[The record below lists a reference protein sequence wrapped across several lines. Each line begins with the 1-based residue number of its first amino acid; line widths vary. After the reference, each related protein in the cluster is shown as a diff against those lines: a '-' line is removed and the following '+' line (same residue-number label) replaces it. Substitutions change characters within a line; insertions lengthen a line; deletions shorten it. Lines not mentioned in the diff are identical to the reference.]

1 MAVQYSFFFFFLHSE
16 RTQFIFTIVLRYLV
30 DAINQMSNLVGIF
43 SLYCEAVLG
52 QSFCSHNTEFR
63 AQEKRREKN
72 KRTNFMWSRYLA
84 YSWMTVRYSEE
95 SCRGIYITHLY
106 TALRN
111 ATVKFRIQFLENQRL
126 CQEHAA

>member
-1 MAVQYSFFFFFLHSE
+1 
-16 RTQFIFTIVLRYLV
+16 
-30 DAINQMSNLVGIF
+30 MSNLVGIF

-52 QSFCSHNTEFR
+52 QSFCSHTTEFR
-63 AQEKRREKN
+63 AQDKRREKN
-72 KRTNFMWSRYLA
+72 KRTNFMWSRCLA

-95 SCRGIYITHLY
+95 SCRGIYITNLY

-126 CQEHAA
+126 SGTCSLTCVP